1 MKKLKSIL
9 AVVLIFVLSFSLTG
23 CMNDT
28 EKAEKIIN
36 STLKEFKSENIDK
49 MMDELGYDGI
59 DKEVNGISIRLLMQT
74 AAKNFDY
81 KIISSEK
88 TDDDTIS
95 VKVEITT
102 TDMKAVFSEV
112 ILNLLDYGLSNM
124 STVKRFTDNDLDK
137 KMYELFMECVSK
149 DNFDTVTTEVDLN
162 VTKGDNGKWEF
173 HSYDELIGTFLDS
186 WINSAGEFKDALTK

>member
-1 MKKLKSIL
+1 MKKFKSIL
-9 AVVLIFVLSFSLTG
+9 AVVLILVLSFSLTG
-23 CMNDT
+23 CMSDT

-36 STLKEFKSENIDK
+36 NTLKEFKSENIDK

-102 TDMKAVFSEV
+102 TDMKVVFSEV

-149 DNFDTVTTEVDLN
+149 DNLDTVTTEVDLK
-162 VTKGDNGKWEF
+162 VTKGDKGKWEF
-173 HSYDELIGTFLDS
+173 HSYDELIGAFLDS